1 MKLNRREMVAGGAA
15 TAALVA
21 GGAEAQ
27 SGMQTYYYVI
37 VNNPVPGKE
46 REYLTWYDNRH
57 IIDVVAIPGFV
68 NGQRFVRNETQM
80 YPGVMPHLP
89 RYLTLY
95 TVRTDNLE
103 AVNADI
109 MNRIRTGV
117 TKFESPSVI
126 EPGTGVGYWYRFNAP
141 EIKRVIPQPASLA
154 GQKLVNYKHMVFMNA
169 LEGKQ
174 AEWEKWYDE
183 IHSPE
188 MLTGPGFLSSQRTTL
203 AVPAPNAP
211 IPPTRE
217 MVMFTLQIPEGM
229 TAESARPV
237 IPRSATP
244 SPQDG
249 RATRGYT
256 YREIGPLV
264 THAAA
269 VAKKATFTA

>member
-1 MKLNRREMVAGGAA
+1 MVVGGAA
-15 TAALVA
+15 TAALVSGA
-21 GGAEAQ
+21 AEAQ
-27 SGMQTYYYVI
+27 TMETYYYVI

-57 IIDVVAIPGFV
+57 IIDVVAVPGFV
-68 NGQRFVRNETQM
+68 SGQRFIRNETQM
-80 YPGVMPHLP
+80 YANVMPHLP
-89 RYLTLY
+89 TYLTLY
-95 TVRTDNLE
+95 TVRTNNLA

-109 MNRIRTGV
+109 RNRIQTGV
-117 TKFESPSVI
+117 TKFETPSVI
-126 EPGTGVGYWYRFNAP
+126 QPGTGLGYWYRFNAP
-141 EIKRVIPQPASLA
+141 EIRRTIPQPASLA
-154 GQKLVNYKHMVFMNA
+154 GKKLVNYKHMVFMNA

-174 AEWEKWYDE
+174 AEWETWYDQT
-183 IHSPE
+183 HSPE

-203 AVPAPNAP
+203 AVPAPNAA

-217 MVMFTLQIPEGM
+217 MVMFTLQIPEGD

-237 IPRSATP
+237 FPRSATP

-256 YREIGPLV
+256 YREIGPV
-264 THAAA
+264 WTHAAA